1 MNVESTL
8 ILIFI
13 IQTSTEQTVKVLH
26 CTAPIYKIQNTCVK
40 TIQWDKRL

>member
-26 CTAPIYKIQNTCVK
+26 LYCT
-40 TIQWDKRL
+40 DL